1 MMMLLLMMMIIIII
15 IMMLSVR
22 SLIIILKMII
32 LKRLMD
38 THAHTLCPSG
48 ILFYSYVR
56 TLGELRQIDQPE
68 SASMRI
74 GRATEEAPWVSLLG
88 PRFVIILDIYL
99 FFAYI

>member
-1 MMMLLLMMMIIIII
+1 MSSQLY
-15 IMMLSVR
+15 
-22 SLIIILKMII
+22 
-32 LKRLMD
+32 RLMD

-88 PRFVIILDIYL
+88 PRFENLETYFLVLTQSLVGID
-99 FFAYI
+99 YI